1 MGEAVRVAVPGL
13 YLACLPNWGPYYRAS
28 QDFIPHICTPPPQRP
43 PPSSGGFTSMCLHAG
58 PKRALGFLLFAP
70 PPAAVGLHLFLPFS
84 FPLPLGLTLMWNA
97 LVPPPGSTVCTVFLC
112 MTLYAVSMLKKK
124 KKRRKNTQQNQPT
137 CFGQKKKIEVVFS
150 VSDSEL
156 CCCLSVLLAS
166 VWPCF
171 ARMRYF
177 PLWRILGEE
186 EPHPQRFGGVS
197 DSSKPLG
204 NPGC

>member
-28 QDFIPHICTPPPQRP
+28 QDFIPHICTPPSAP
-43 PPSSGGFTSMCLHAG
+43 PTQLWGVHEHVSSCGSKRSAGISPLYTSSCSCGFASLSSFLFPSSLGIDSDVECLGTSTRIYCLHC
-58 PKRALGFLLFAP
+58 FS
-70 PPAAVGLHLFLPFS
+70 LHDFICS
-84 FPLPLGLTLMWNA
+84 KY
-97 LVPPPGSTVCTVFLC
+97 VE
-112 MTLYAVSMLKKK
+112 KKK
-124 KKRRKNTQQNQPT
+124 KEKKKKHSAKPT
-137 CFGQKKKIEVVFS
+137 YMFWTKKKIEVVFS

-156 CCCLSVLLAS
+156 CCRLSVLLAS

-197 DSSKPLG
+197 DSPKPLG